1 MITTVLRSLLLA
13 GALAL
18 TALSPML
25 LAERVAGSWH
35 MQIVLDASSGSA
47 FLQLEQDGETLRGVY
62 QGLFGR
68 SAVTGTLRV
77 NEIAFT
83 VISGSQ
89 TITYSGTIKDGTMSG
104 RCDYAGAA
112 TCTFR
117 GIRSES

>member
-1 MITTVLRSLLLA
+1 MVTSVLRSVLLV

-18 TALSPML
+18 TTLSPTL
-25 LAERVAGSWH
+25 FAQQVSGGWH
-35 MQIVLDASSGSA
+35 MQIILDASSGSA
-47 FLQLEQDGETLRGVY
+47 YLQLEQEGDTLRGAY
-62 QGLFGR
+62 QGLLGR

-77 NEIAFT
+77 NEITFT
-83 VISGSQ
+83 VTSGGQ
-89 TITYSGTIKDGTMSG
+89 KITYSGTIEDGTMNG